1 MSNILNEPAVA
12 YTYDKPFKALL
23 LNSYPEAKG
32 NQLFM
37 EYSRNGVEKSSIKIL
52 ADFMG
57 LNQETIST
65 FLHSSF
71 RNIQRKS
78 DDELLDKSKS
88 ERLLELTAF
97 AKKAVEVLGSQEALG
112 IWLQSSLPALSYNKP
127 VEYLDTSF
135 GLNILYDILGR
146 IEHGVYA

>member
-1 MSNILNEPAVA
+1 MKNLVEEPALA
-12 YTYDKPFKALL
+12 YNYGSPFKALL
-23 LNSYPEAKG
+23 LNSYPEGKSDE
-32 NQLFM
+32 LFM
-37 EYSRNGVEKSSIKIL
+37 EYSRNGIQKSSIKIL
-52 ADFMG
+52 AEYMG
-57 LNQETIST
+57 LNQETMST

-97 AKKAVEVLGSQEALG
+97 AKKAVEVLGSSEALA
-112 IWLQSSLPALSYNKP
+112 IWLQSSLPALSFKKP

-146 IEHGVYA
+146 IEHGIHA

>member
-1 MSNILNEPAVA
+1 MNEPAVA
-12 YTYDKPFKALL
+12 YTHDNPFKALL
-23 LNSYPEAKG
+23 LNNYPEAKG

-37 EYSRNGVEKSSIKIL
+37 EYSRHGIEKSSIKIL
-52 ADFMG
+52 ADYMG

-97 AKKAVEVLGSQEALG
+97 AKKAVEVLGSQEAMA
-112 IWLQSSLPALSYNKP
+112 IWLQSSLPALSYKKP